1 MGLGVAPR
9 GDQTRGGGREQHLQP
24 NRAVTQQPRSVS
36 LAGGLILC
44 WVLFIVLLIVGMI
57 YVYYKIFEKT
67 GNSGW
72 LALLM
77 FVPIANIAIIL
88 YLAFSDWPVLRE
100 VRDLRSRVGYGPS
113 GYIPPAGTYAPPA
126 PTYSQ
131 PTQPYAPSAPTA
143 PVYAPPQAPVPPAA
157 APAPQAPAPATP
169 AAPQAPP
176 VDRFRPSRPLRR
188 ANLQRGSKRI

>member
-1 MGLGVAPR
+1 MGLGVASAATRREGEAVNSTYSPSS
-9 GDQTRGGGREQHLQP
+9 GDAAAAFG
-24 NRAVTQQPRSVS
+24 S

-44 WVLFIVLLIVGMI
+44 WLLFIVLLIVGMI

-100 VRDLRSRVGYGPS
+100 VRDLRSRVGYGSS

-131 PTQPYAPSAPTA
+131 PTQPYAPPAPT
-143 PVYAPPQAPVPPAA
+143 YAPQAPVPPAA
-157 APAPQAPAPATP
+157 APAPQAPATP
-169 AAPQAPP
+169 TAPQAPQWTAP
-176 VDRFRPSRPLRR
+176 PQPPAPPSEPPTG
-188 ANLQRGSKRI
+188 Q

>member
-1 MGLGVAPR
+1 MALGVARAAVRREGEAVNSTYSPSS
-9 GDQTRGGGREQHLQP
+9 GDAAAAFG
-24 NRAVTQQPRSVS
+24 S
-36 LAGGLILC
+36 LAGGLVLC
-44 WVLFIVLLIVGMI
+44 WLVFIVLLIVGMI

-100 VRDLRSRVGYGPS
+100 VRELRSRVGYGSS
-113 GYIPPAGTYAPPA
+113 GYIPPVGTYVPPA

-131 PTQPYAPSAPTA
+131 PTQPYAPPAPAAPT
-143 PVYAPPQAPVPPAA
+143 YAPPQAPVPPAA
-157 APAPQAPAPATP
+157 APAPQAPAPQAPTP
-169 AAPQAPP
+169 AAPTAPQAPQWTAP
-176 VDRFRPSRPLRR
+176 PAPP
-188 ANLQRGSKRI
+188 APPTEPPAGQ